1 MKSRLRLS
9 NDRLFNVSVI
19 HNFLM
24 ISLLL
29 IAGCSSPSIH
39 EKNDKLS
46 GRLLPKVLFITS
58 GISDE
63 EPRLA
68 SGIVIAIQSF
78 NKRGAPVKL
87 EARDILYD
95 YKEMSRYSIIILST
109 FPGYHDA
116 DRRYSLSYMSDEELG
131 NLEKFVRNGGV
142 IITGDNV
149 GRNYSN
155 GTDRTTLYREL
166 TDDNWALSK
175 CYGTSLTER
184 NINGFGFSGHLTSTM
199 WKDFSSGRTVIFPED
214 MWVLVPKNI
223 KSKSV
228 DMLVS
233 ISKAGDTIPG
243 ILKNKYG
250 NGMAFFLA
258 SSGFLHPIN
267 DGGYWS
273 VDQID
278 TFYGYVL
285 DAYNSNNG
293 IKARLNPWPGGA
305 DYAFCVSLNAQGN
318 RDQYERIFKKL
329 KEENITPT
337 IFVSGTLDQK
347 TREFLLYCNYP
358 LASNGFSFV
367 NFRELN
373 YPVTVEEILRN
384 ESSWNNDFTGF
395 RFPFTKPTFYGI
407 MTLQEHGYKF
417 ESSIPAN
424 NLDFIQGA
432 VIPYNLVVSRDGF
445 YKRTDILEIAPTYH
459 DDYYFMGFL
468 DKATG
473 IDSNYI
479 NKNVRVYSEYLKN
492 FWQFAVK
499 PYNGLMVFL
508 GHPRYVGYNDA
519 TLSALSDL
527 IGVVKKDRVWIT
539 SIDEVSKF
547 RTGLGAMEFYSK
559 PATNGFEIHI
569 AGTDNTRLQE
579 VCLNVEGKVKSASA
593 NQGKVKVISSE
604 SHAQIIFEAFDGQS
618 VNVRME

>member
-1 MKSRLRLS
+1 MKSRLKLS
-9 NDRLFNVSVI
+9 NDRLLRAFVI
-19 HNFLM
+19 HGFLM

-29 IAGCSSPSIH
+29 ITGCSSPSNQ
-39 EKNDKLS
+39 EKKDKLT

-63 EPRLA
+63 EPKLA
-68 SGIVIAIQSF
+68 SGIVVAIQSF
-78 NKRGAPVKL
+78 NKRGVPVRL

-95 YKEMSRYSIIILST
+95 YDELSRYAIIILST

-149 GRNYSN
+149 GRNYSD
-155 GTDRTTLYREL
+155 GTDRTILFNEL
-166 TDDNWALSK
+166 TEDNWALSK
-175 CYGTSLTER
+175 CYGTTLTER
-184 NINGFGFSGHLTSTM
+184 NVIGYGFSGHLPGTVRM
-199 WKDFSSGRTVIFPED
+199 DFSSGQTVIFPED

-223 KSKSV
+223 QSKGA
-228 DMLVS
+228 DILVS
-233 ISKAGDTIPG
+233 MSRAGDTIPG
-243 ILKNKYG
+243 ILENKYG
-250 NGMAFFLA
+250 NGMAFFLT

-285 DAYNSNNG
+285 DAYNSDNG
-293 IKARLNPWPGGA
+293 IKARLNPWPDGA
-305 DYAFCVSLNAQGN
+305 AYAFCVSLNAQGD
-318 RDQYERIFKKL
+318 RDQYDRVFKKL
-329 KEENITPT
+329 KNEDIAPT
-337 IFVSGTLDQK
+337 IFVPGTLDQN
-347 TREFLLYCNYP
+347 TREHLLSYNYP
-358 LASNGFSFV
+358 LASSGFSFI

-384 ESSWNNDFTGF
+384 ASSWNNDFTGF
-395 RFPFTKPTFYGI
+395 RFPFTMPTFYGI
-407 MTLQEHGYKF
+407 ITLQEHGYKF
-417 ESSIPAN
+417 ESSIAAN

-432 VIPYNLVVSRDGF
+432 VIPYNLVASRDGF

-459 DDYYFMGFL
+459 DDYYFLGSL
-468 DKATG
+468 DKTTG
-473 IDSNYI
+473 TDSNYLS
-479 NKNVRVYSEYLKN
+479 KNVRVYSEYLKD
-492 FWQFAVK
+492 FWQYAVK

-527 IGVVKKDRVWIT
+527 IDLVKKDKAWIA
-539 SIDEVSKF
+539 SLDQVAKF
-547 RTGLGAMEFYSK
+547 RNGLGAMEFYSE
-559 PATNGFEIHI
+559 PVTNGSEIRI
-569 AGTDNTRLQE
+569 AAPDGIRLQG
-579 VCLNVEGKVKSASA
+579 VCLNVEGKVKSATA
-593 NQGKVKVISSE
+593 KQGKTKVMNSGSR
-604 SHAQIIFEAFDGQS
+604 SQIIFEAFDGQT